1 MIFIKKYASQK
12 NEITAS
18 LWKSP
23 ITSLAFQLKDEVKW
37 QSNFQL
43 LITMK
48 SLADTT
54 GLLETTISMLMGSQ
68 EPVTA
73 QAGVALIDQWIL
85 PLSESENTQPIAQEL
100 QKLKGLLISDPTDSA
115 VVTNQMK
122 VIAEK
127 VLMIAP
133 DIGAEG
139 EMPSLLSSL
148 ATALR
153 TGTGSPQEQ

>member
-1 MIFIKKYASQK
+1 
-12 NEITAS
+12 
-18 LWKSP
+18 
-23 ITSLAFQLKDEVKW
+23 
-37 QSNFQL
+37 
-43 LITMK
+43 MK

-54 GLLETTISMLMGSQ
+54 ELLETTISMLMGSQ